1 MHRRFQK
8 GFSPVAEQ
16 LFLVHTKFYAKI
28 TLLFFLIVMWC
39 IMHRYLVV
47 VLHSLLC
54 NNNNS
59 IVIYRWDFFSFFR
72 YRNHRFMPYYF
83 SYLIFCCNKKNEW
96 YISSTGFDSKEGEQC
111 EAFFSNNLH

>member
-59 IVIYRWDFFSFFR
+59 IVIYRWDFFFPFLDIEIIASC
-72 YRNHRFMPYYF
+72 PTILV
-83 SYLIFCCNKKNEW
+83 SDFCCNKKPND
-96 YISSTGFDSKEGEQC
+96 T
-111 EAFFSNNLH
+111 